1 MPIRSLR
8 QTLAE
13 LHDQLEA
20 ASSIDGDDRD
30 ALKQAMRDIA
40 HSLDKNASP
49 SATTAEARATSSEG
63 GALDRLESLV
73 EDFEA
78 DHPLLS
84 KQLAALAASLRNI
97 GF

>member
-20 ASSIDGDDRD
+20 ASSIDGEDRD

-40 HSLDKNASP
+40 HSLDKSAPP
-49 SATTAEARATSSEG
+49 SADAAEAASSEG